1 MAPPAHEPI
10 RPVRP
15 AESIG
20 QLRCCLCNGT
30 TVEAKGRVELLAPFE
45 DSLAGMDEG
54 EVHIEEDHEEAA
66 PARHSR
72 SPSTPSKDEEEQ
84 HRADHYPFRSWC
96 RFCIMG
102 RGVGQ
107 PHSAV
112 MEESKVPLVGLDY
125 FFITSEGVQRRDELA
140 CELTEEGEK
149 EIVEARRR
157 GEIIKCLLVRCLAT
171 KNVFAHIVP
180 QKGADEEGYCAG
192 LVVADVQWLGHTRV
206 ILKSDNEGAVLTLR
220 RRVGRLLKMIE
231 RMENVQEESS
241 AAYDSQSNGGVE
253 VGVKLVR
260 GMFRTLKLCL
270 EARLGKYLPI
280 SHAIT
285 AWLLEHACT
294 ILNARARGS
303 DGHTPWQRVKGRS
316 FRQLL
321 LGFGEC
327 VLYKLPSKG
336 PHSNP
341 DGNMGGRWLEG
352 VFLGYSRSSNTYTV
366 ATIDGVANVRSIYR
380 RPAENRWNFERVA
393 RIAATPWSTREKPE
407 VGVEFADKNAESAEA
422 RGRASTPL
430 PQAFR
435 INYADL
441 EEHGFTRECQQC
453 EYNQFHRKSKTGL
466 SHTATCRKRLLDALM
481 TTPAGRRRLETY
493 EEKIDHAIADRG
505 PDFDWETGRQRPSE
519 AAAEAAATTPT
530 TVEQEQPRRIIV
542 TDPTADEVQRAPA
555 SREVVQVRADEIPR
569 EFPDQ
574 RPLEDD
580 VQEEMEEESED
591 TEMGYLGSKSD
602 PVLSVLLMQ
611 LGNVESTSGVR
622 GALAVRADEAIP
634 AETPKAGCHLD
645 TAGTVGMMH
654 DKTSK
659 HVVSEVYSPPRIT
672 LEIKKG
678 KYRNLASGIA
688 LDLTVNDPDDG
699 RPWDFSLK
707 SKRDKAREMLQQ
719 SKPLL
724 LIGSPMCTAFSTW
737 QHLNWTRSKRPAD
750 MEKAYVQACVH
761 MEFVAQLYLD
771 QLAEGRYF
779 LHEHPKFATSWE
791 LECMRR
797 LRLIPG
803 VSVVRADQCQYG
815 AEAPRGPHKGSP
827 VLKPIGFM
835 SNSLEVLRELSRRC
849 TGTSMQCSRP
859 GGGKHTPCAGSICKE
874 MAKYP
879 RELCRAV
886 LRGITAQLRADG
898 RLQPGCYGVQMA
910 DDESGP
916 RQLYGPEQG
925 YSGRFKDDMTGQV
938 LRDDLVVEARKTEL
952 EFFDARGVWIKV
964 PIQRAFERTGRP
976 PISARWVDINKG
988 DENEPNHRSRYVAR
1002 QMKALDTSGASYFA
1016 PAPPLEALKTILS
1029 LSMTR
1034 CGLHQPIWDPKSKQ
1048 RQQISSMDVV
1058 RAYLNAKI
1066 DRALAPS
1073 FVELPPEDP
1082 DRKQKCGELLRHL
1095 YGTRPA
1101 ADGWQEEYS
1110 TMLIRLGFTQGTA
1123 SANVFEHRERKVA
1136 VSVHGDDLT
1145 ATGPA
1150 DALDW
1155 YENAVSAEY
1164 EVKIGPR
1171 LGPGE
1176 NDAKEMRVLNRV
1188 VTWHDDRVEYEADP
1202 RQAERL
1208 IEECGLTGSNPMGTP
1223 GAKTTF
1229 QDYQADEGL
1238 EKSLHTPFRGSAAR
1252 SNYLSADRVDLQFAG
1267 KEVCRSMSEP
1277 TKLSW
1282 KALKRIGRYL
1292 CGRPRLVYVY
1302 RRQEIRTID
1311 VYVDTDW
1318 AGCVRT
1324 RKSTSGGV
1332 VMLGRHCIKHWSST
1346 QPSVSLSSGEAEFY
1360 GVVRGAGQGLGYQAL
1375 LKDLGVSAPLRVW
1388 TDSSAALG
1396 ICSRQGLG
1404 KLRHLDTH
1412 TLWVQQ
1418 AVRSRRLELKK
1429 VLGEENPADLLT
1441 KHSISKDRLEKLV
1454 ELYDCHFRQGRA
1466 QSAPA
1471 RRTGMSEKVTIA
1483 EADAKIQSEWRGDAQ
1498 GLNNVG
1504 GGCGPRM
1511 PHNELD
1517 PRELEEA
1524 YPSLEAV
1531 DDLGL
1536 DDLTRLEDESLY
1548 SAGMVVVQGILH
1560 EMATTG
1566 RTRYAGQVDATVR
1579 GGEATKADG
1588 SRVAMQRPTL
1598 SRRSAGSRAA
1608 APGSPSLSLCGF
1620 ESVRPAET
1628 QP

>member
-1 MAPPAHEPI
+1 MAPPAHELTRPI
-10 RPVRP
+10 RP
-15 AESIG
+15 AESTG
-20 QLRCCLCNGT
+20 QLRRCLCDGA
-30 TVEAKGRVELLAPFE
+30 TVDAKGRVELLAPFE

-72 SPSTPSKDEEEQ
+72 SPSTPSKDDEEQ

-96 RFCIMG
+96 KFCIMG

-112 MEESKVPLVGLDY
+112 MEESRVPLVGLDY
-125 FFITSEGVQRRDELA
+125 FFITSEGVKRREELA
-140 CELTEEGEK
+140 FELTEEGEK

-180 QKGADEEGYCAG
+180 QKGDDEEGYCAG
-192 LVVADVQWLGHTRV
+192 LVVADVEWLGHTRV

-231 RMENVQEESS
+231 KMENVQEESS
-241 AAYDSQSNGGVE
+241 ATYDSQSNGGVE

-280 SHAIT
+280 SHGVT

-303 DGHTPWQRVKGRS
+303 DGQTPWQRVKGRS

-327 VLYKLPSKG
+327 ILYKLPVKG

-341 DGNMGGRWLEG
+341 DGNMGGRYLEG
-352 VFLGYSRSSNTYTV
+352 VFLGYSRSSNTYVV
-366 ATIDGVANVRSIYR
+366 ATVDGVTNARSIYR

-393 RIAATPWSTREKPE
+393 RITATPWSTREKPE
-407 VGVEFADKNAESAEA
+407 VEVEFADKKAEPADAES
-422 RGRASTPL
+422 RTMNPL

-435 INYADL
+435 INYSDL

-453 EYNQFHRKSKTGL
+453 EYNQFHRKSRPGL

-481 TTPAGRRRLETY
+481 STPAGRQRLEIY
-493 EEKIDHAIADRG
+493 EEKIDNAIADRG
-505 PDFDWETGRQRPSE
+505 PDFDWETGRQRSSE
-519 AAAEAAATTPT
+519 AAVEAAAATPT
-530 TVEQEQPRRIIV
+530 TVEQEQPRRIV
-542 TDPTADEVQRAPA
+542 ATGPTADEVQRAPA
-555 SREVVQVRADEIPR
+555 GREMVQVRADEIPR

-574 RPLEDD
+574 RPPEDE
-580 VQEEMEEESED
+580 VPEEMEEESED
-591 TEMGYLGSKSD
+591 DTEMGYLGLKSD

-611 LGNVESTSGVR
+611 LGSVESASGVR

-634 AETPKAGCHLD
+634 AETPTAGCRPD
-645 TAGTVGMMH
+645 IAGTVGMMH
-654 DKTSK
+654 DKIGK

-707 SKRDKAREMLQQ
+707 SKRDKAREMLRQ
-719 SKPLL
+719 SKPML

-737 QHLNWTRSKRPAD
+737 QYLNWTRSRRPAD

-771 QLAEGRYF
+771 QLAEDRYF

-827 VLKPIGFM
+827 VLKPTGFM
-835 SNSLEVLRELSRRC
+835 SNSPEVLRELSRRC
-849 TGTSMQCSRP
+849 TGTNMQCSRP
-859 GGGKHTPCAGSICKE
+859 GGGKHTPCAGSICKD

-938 LRDDLVVEARKTEL
+938 LRDDLVTEARKKEL
-952 EFFDARGVWIKV
+952 EFFSAKGVWIKV
-964 PIQRAFERTGRP
+964 PVQRAFDRTGRP

-988 DENEPNHRSRYVAR
+988 DEIEPNYRSRYVAR
-1002 QMKALDTSGASYFA
+1002 QLKALDTSGASYFA

-1029 LSMTR
+1029 LAMTK
-1034 CGLHQPIWDPKSKQ
+1034 CGLHQPIWDPESKQ

-1066 DRALAPS
+1066 DRTLAPS
-1073 FVELPPEDP
+1073 FVQLPPEEP
-1082 DRKQKCGELLRHL
+1082 DRNQKCGELLRHL

-1110 TMLIRLGFTQGTA
+1110 TMLIRLGFAQGTA
-1123 SANVFEHRERKVA
+1123 SANVFVHHERKVA

-1150 DALDW
+1150 DSLDW
-1155 YENAVSAEY
+1155 YEAAVSVEY
-1164 EVKIGPR
+1164 EVKVGPR
-1171 LGPGE
+1171 LGPGAG
-1176 NDAKEMRVLNRV
+1176 DAKEMRVLNRV

-1223 GAKTTF
+1223 GVKSTF
-1229 QDYQADEGL
+1229 QDHDADEGL

-1282 KALKRIGRYL
+1282 KALKRIGRYF

-1302 RRQEIRTID
+1302 RRQEIQAID

-1396 ICSRQGLG
+1396 VCSRQGLG

-1454 ELYDCHFRQGRA
+1454 ELYDCHFRPGRA

-1471 RRTGMSEKVTIA
+1471 RRTGESAKVTIA
-1483 EADAKIQSEWRGDAQ
+1483 EADAKIQSEGRGDAQ
-1498 GLNNVG
+1498 GLNNVT

-1511 PHNELD
+1511 PHNELG
-1517 PRELEEA
+1517 PGELDAA

-1536 DDLTRLEDESLY
+1536 DDLTRLEDEGLY
-1548 SAGMVVVQGILH
+1548 SAGMVVVQGILD

-1566 RTRYAGQVDATVR
+1566 RTRYAAQAGS
-1579 GGEATKADG
+1579 GEVAKSGG
-1588 SRVAMQRPTL
+1588 SREARQAPTL
-1598 SRRSAGSRAA
+1598 SRRSVASGGAVAATRATTR
-1608 APGSPSLSLCGF
+1608 S
-1620 ESVRPAET
+1620 
-1628 QP
+1628 